1 MNDRKQALEALRD
14 KVKAGTLHEQKHG
27 GMPMATKCYPFFGD
41 DWISGPWSDCDCL
54 AAYHGSLNAA
64 KALHDAVLPDWCW
77 SVDRMGNAVVWYPWV
92 EGDAVSHEVSNDGQG
107 DWSHRPAC
115 AWLIAIL
122 EALISETPKGE
133 TP

>member
-14 KVKAGTLHEQKHG
+14 KVKAGDRAGFRKANRAVFSTPCQDMELQMREVSCRH
-27 GMPMATKCYPFFGD
+27 AF
-41 DWISGPWSDCDCL
+41 
-54 AAYHGSLNAA
+54 HGSIDGA
-64 KALHDAVLPDWCW
+64 KALHDAVLPEWCW

-107 DWSHRPAC
+107 DWSHRPDC
-115 AWLIAIL
+115 ASLIAISD
-122 EALISETPKGE
+122 ALISETPKGE